1 MKIYNKIGIVL
12 FFAVSLFM
20 QGCKERY
27 ITYNDKEYVMFADTT
42 QLYVVREDLLSY
54 DLPIVSTVARPY
66 DRNYAVEVLDASSTA
81 VEGRDYTLDSYNFTI
96 KAGELT
102 SHVRINGLFDKLGT
116 ESQPAITFRLVMPK
130 ELVMPLYGD
139 KTTVRMQKTNKFKR
153 ENFTGW
159 AMVSSMFLYE
169 FSLTGSYQRLIH
181 TSADPTDDHAVILEN
196 FLADGYNV
204 KIVFDDDTD
213 PAAPRVYT
221 PQDQV
226 LSSEDIVF
234 GTIHGDNHILIGDS
248 TQGASYFLG
257 HANIAVLIN
266 RMYVQN
272 IGEDV
277 GTVGNFV
284 SEIDWVSDEEA
295 ERLRREDGM

>member
-1 MKIYNKIGIVL
+1 MFSV
-12 FFAVSLFM
+12 VSLFM

-27 ITYNDKEYVMFADTT
+27 ITYNDKEYVMFADTA
-42 QLYVVREDLLSY
+42 QLYMVREDMLSY
-54 DLPIVSTVARPY
+54 DLPIASTVARPY
-66 DRNYAVEVLDASSTA
+66 DRNYAVEVLDATSTA
-81 VEGRDYTLDSYNFTI
+81 VEGRDFTLDSYNFTI

-102 SHVRINGLFDKLGT
+102 GHVRINGLFDKLDT
-116 ESQPAITFRLVMPK
+116 ENQPAISFRLVMPK

-139 KTTVRMQKTNKFKR
+139 RTIVRMQKTNKFNR

-159 AMVSSMFLYE
+159 AVVSSMFLYE

-181 TSADPTDDHAVILEN
+181 TVADPDDDHGVILEN
-196 FLADGYNV
+196 FLADGYDV

-213 PAAPRVYT
+213 PASPRVYT
-221 PQDQV
+221 PEGQV
-226 LSSEDIVF
+226 LSSEDVVF

-248 TQGASYFLG
+248 SQGTSYFLG
-257 HANIAVLIN
+257 HANIAVLVN

-284 SEIDWVSDEEA
+284 TEIDWVSDEEA
-295 ERLRREDGM
+295 ERLKREDGM